1 MRVVDKSLSIDRH
14 KIANT
19 NIMPSLTKNTASA
32 QVEVIT
38 ALTDLFQVKTGLNQA
53 MTGMGDE
60 IKEFKANTEGLT
72 SDGDE

>member
-1 MRVVDKSLSIDRH
+1 
-14 KIANT
+14 
-19 NIMPSLTKNTASA
+19 MPSLTKNTASA
-32 QVEVIT
+32 QVEEIT